1 MVMQLFIRKKRWNN
15 MITFNANNNKQLTV
29 SQSVHDGDVTVT
41 RGNVMETITAG
52 DFVMLL
58 NLYSY
63 IVDNDIQNDFINPYG
78 KNEKAL

>member
-1 MVMQLFIRKKRWNN
+1 MLS
-15 MITFNANNNKQLTV
+15 FNTNNNRKLTV
-29 SQSVHDGDVTVT
+29 SQSVHDGNVTVT

-78 KNEKAL
+78 KNAEAL

>member
-1 MVMQLFIRKKRWNN
+1 MLS
-15 MITFNANNNKQLTV
+15 FNTNNNRKLTV
-29 SQSVHDGDVTVT
+29 SQSVHDGSITVT

-63 IVDNDIQNDFINPYG
+63 IMDNDIQNDFINPHG
-78 KNEKAL
+78 NNTEAL